1 MDKFDSV
8 IIPYGDQHFTVR
20 LVKNAKY
27 KRLRLT
33 VQPTGDIIAYAPP
46 QAIRNELIFAISKQS
61 QWIADQLQFFQQN
74 PPLVERQYISSES
87 HRYLGRKYLLKV
99 YETPNNPN
107 QVRLWRGQLEVSVRE
122 KTTQQVQQCLDNWY
136 RQKAKQIFAERL
148 NWLLPQ
154 TFWVTTNPHI
164 RLRTMKTR
172 WGSCSVQGSLCLN
185 PHLIKAPKECI
196 DYVILH
202 ELCHFAEHNH
212 SERFYHLMGQMMPQW
227 KEVKTRLDRVV

>member
-1 MDKFDSV
+1 MLHKLYNEFCHRQNAPQKAGGYGLLQKDVV
-8 IIPYGDQHFTVR
+8 IFS
-20 LVKNAKY
+20 KY
-27 KRLRLT
+27 
-33 VQPTGDIIAYAPP
+33 
-46 QAIRNELIFAISKQS
+46 LIFEIR
-61 QWIADQLQFFQQN
+61 
-74 PPLVERQYISSES
+74 RQ
-87 HRYLGRKYLLKV
+87 YLLKV
-99 YETPNNPN
+99 YETPNKPN

-122 KTTQQVQQCLDNWY
+122 KTARQVQQCLDKWY

-154 TFWVTTNPHI
+154 TFWVTTIPHI
-164 RLRTMKTR
+164 RLRTMETR

-212 SERFYHLMGQMMPQW
+212 SERFYRLMGQVMPQW
-227 KEVKTRLDRVV
+227 KEVKTRLDKG